1 MTVSTEV
8 DHNEYTGN
16 GVTTSFP
23 YTFRVFKESDLV
35 VQVVDL
41 DENIAVL
48 ALDTDYTVTGAGGY
62 NGGNVILSKALAN
75 GYQISISRDLP
86 VTQETDLRNQGKFF
100 AEVHEDAFDK
110 LTMLIQQVRSWFSLA
125 LRKPSFVAN
134 YYNALNNYIRNLK
147 DPVNPQD
154 ASTKNYVDSTVLSN
168 IDHTIRVPDSYID
181 PLPPLAQLEGSI
193 IGIANGKPVPF
204 PVPSGTAADVFNQLA
219 SGEDGK
225 GDALISVKQPFI
237 SSFIRTQHDKNSDFI
252 SAKDFGATGDGKLHQ
267 LSEVFSTLTA
277 AQMVY
282 PFVTSL
288 TQSFDYAGI
297 QAAINTG
304 RNVFIPGGNVYFVND
319 TIKMNTSATVYGECN
334 NIINRSG
341 TFISV
346 IGNKACFHY
355 GESFA
360 SGNIENLYIFY
371 DQNGIDY
378 PTDAATND
386 GKIGILI
393 NGGETSPGLIRIK
406 NVDIDGAW
414 WGVYDDSG
422 NYMSRLEHV
431 WVRRSRGGFYK
442 NTGTTIHYE
451 SCYVMGGV
459 CAWYLTNLLSGQM
472 TNCAADKMTVNSNA
486 SIGQSAIYLSNC
498 HGFLI
503 SGFDGEANVINNNS
517 ALEVAFMTFDNSTVS
532 IVGAVGSGN
541 KLKTSFGGSNGIV
554 DFYRAINGSRV
565 KMLNCK
571 DSFDGTP
578 IAFEGM
584 AGYPSFIHADVTS
597 QVDADNC
604 RFQAPAGGTPTI
616 STVSTGNVNYTNCIT
631 SGVIAGGYVE
641 NKNANGLQV
650 PTVYTDKGTKSVNAN
665 VASVLFTLPNSEG
678 VYDVNVWVSG
688 GGANYAI
695 SFLVIYDGTTAM
707 IQTLK
712 TAAFLTASASERNI
726 SITSSG
732 TTTVTWSYLKK
743 S

>member
-1 MTVSTEV
+1 
-8 DHNEYTGN
+8 
-16 GVTTSFP
+16 
-23 YTFRVFKESDLV
+23 
-35 VQVVDL
+35 
-41 DENIAVL
+41 
-48 ALDTDYTVTGAGGY
+48 
-62 NGGNVILSKALAN
+62 
-75 GYQISISRDLP
+75 
-86 VTQETDLRNQGKFF
+86 
-100 AEVHEDAFDK
+100 
-110 LTMLIQQVRSWFSLA
+110 
-125 LRKPSFVAN
+125 
-134 YYNALNNYIRNLK
+134 
-147 DPVNPQD
+147 
-154 ASTKNYVDSTVLSN
+154 
-168 IDHTIRVPDSYID
+168 
-181 PLPPLAQLEGSI
+181 
-193 IGIANGKPVPF
+193 
-204 PVPSGTAADVFNQLA
+204 
-219 SGEDGK
+219 
-225 GDALISVKQPFI
+225 
-237 SSFIRTQHDKNSDFI
+237 
-252 SAKDFGATGDGKLHQ
+252 
-267 LSEVFSTLTA
+267 
-277 AQMVY
+277 
-282 PFVTSL
+282 
-288 TQSFDYAGI
+288 
-297 QAAINTG
+297 
-304 RNVFIPGGNVYFVND
+304 
-319 TIKMNTSATVYGECN
+319 
-334 NIINRSG
+334 
-341 TFISV
+341 
-346 IGNKACFHY
+346 
-355 GESFA
+355 
-360 SGNIENLYIFY
+360 
-371 DQNGIDY
+371 
-378 PTDAATND
+378 DAATND

-712 TAAFLTASASERNI
+712 TAAFLTASASERDI